1 MAVPEQ
7 APARADFTPV
17 AVLKRDHFSTIV
29 QGHAPGDP
37 GARLVLRDLTGLP
50 WYSMGLARW
59 LARREARALAA
70 VQGIEGV
77 PRLIRADRTGILR
90 GWTEGVP
97 LNLGPPRDALWYR
110 DAARI
115 LRQMR
120 RRGVSHNDLAKPQN
134 WLHLPDG
141 RAGVIDFQLA
151 WVHRHPGTRLARLMG
166 YEDLR
171 HLQKQKRRYASH
183 LLTPSQHR
191 MVLRPSLPGR
201 VWMATGKRLY
211 RFVTRRLIGWSDG
224 EGTTNILSEQGPEL
238 LAAVTA
244 LPGVRGAALSTY
256 PLPSHGTGLYAF
268 VETDLPP
275 ETLRTA
281 LPRDRVA
288 LVQPVAVLPR
298 AADGTIREDILALIA
313 MNRVDEARG
322 LAGRS
327 DGLAPVV
334 DAVLAGRLNL
344 SDRHR
349 A

>member
-1 MAVPEQ
+1 MPVPE
-7 APARADFTPV
+7 PVGDFTPV

-37 GARLVLRDLTGLP
+37 SDRRVLRDLTGLP
-50 WYSMGLARW
+50 WYSAGVARW

-70 VQGIEGV
+70 VQGIAGV
-77 PRLIRADRTGILR
+77 PRLIRADRDGILR

-97 LNLGPPRDALWYR
+97 LNLAPPREALWFA

-151 WVHRHPGTRLARLMG
+151 WVHRRRGALARLMA

-171 HLQKQKRRYASH
+171 HLLKQKRRYAGA
-183 LLTPSQHR
+183 LLTPAQRR
-191 MVLRPSLPGR
+191 MVERRSLPAR

-211 RFVTRRLIGWSDG
+211 HVITRRLIGWSDG
-224 EGTTNILSEQGPEL
+224 EGTSSILADHGAAL
-238 LAAVTA
+238 IAAVRA
-244 LPGVRGAALSTY
+244 LPGVREAAICTY
-256 PLPSHGTGLYAF
+256 PLPLRGTGLYAF
-268 VETDLPP
+268 VETDLP
-275 ETLRTA
+275 ESALRTA

-288 LVQPVAVLPR
+288 LVQTVSTLPR
-298 AADGTIREDILALIA
+298 GADGAVRDDLLGLIA
-313 MNRVDEARG
+313 MNRVEEARD
-322 LAGRS
+322 LAGREA
-327 DGLAPVV
+327 GLAPVV
-334 DAVLAGRLNL
+334 DTLLVGRLNL
-344 SDRHR
+344 SDRHGG
-349 A
+349 